1 MSASAL
7 RLAWYLPRM
16 SLSRDTTQEQMYVS
30 SEYAEVLLNIRDFVY
45 RKNRG
50 GSNQLS
56 AELYMKWEI
65 G

>member
-30 SEYAEVLLNIRDFVY
+30 SEYAEVLLKSVISYIEKIEAGQINCLPNY
-45 RKNRG
+45 T
-50 GSNQLS
+50 
-56 AELYMKWEI
+56 
-65 G
+65 